1 MTVFMFSFYNIR
13 GSYLWFLIILST
25 ASVVSKYA
33 YNQIISPGD
42 LLNPFLLIM
51 IVVATLFTYYFN
63 KETDNGIRQNA
74 IIKNRFKKI
83 MDLSNEGIVIV
94 KDQKIEYVN
103 DKFIEY

>member
-1 MTVFMFSFYNIR
+1 MFSFYNIR